1 MKLRQL
7 LERLT
12 YVIAGSSDIDIEIH
26 AIEQDSRKVTE
37 GSMFVAVRGTS
48 ADGHHFIPNC
58 IEAGAIAIVCEEL
71 PTQQNPHVA
80 YIQVADSNMALAML
94 ASAWNGYPSEQL
106 TLVGV
111 TGTNGKTT
119 IATLLYNLFT
129 GLGYPCG
136 LLSTVC
142 NYVIDRPVPA
152 THTTPDP
159 LALNHLLGEMV
170 EAGCHYAFMEV
181 SSHSADQ
188 KRIGGL
194 DFDGGIFTNLTRDHM
209 DYHKTVDNYLRAKKS
224 FFDLL
229 PSKAFALTNADD
241 RNGLVMLQNTRARK
255 RQYSARTIADYHV
268 RINEEAFEGMEL
280 QFSIDASLLQPHSS
294 ALLASPINTHFVGR
308 FNASNLVA
316 VFGAAIE
323 LGANIDEVLV
333 KMSQLQ
339 PVNGRFES
347 IRSPKG
353 FSAIVDYAHTPDA
366 LVNVLEA
373 IQEILGSKGKII
385 TVVGCGGNR
394 DKGKRPIMAKEA
406 AIHSDRL
413 ILTSDNPRFEKPEDI
428 LQDMQQGLDSDEL
441 RQKAITIS
449 DRREAIRTALILAQ
463 PGDVVLIAGKGHED
477 YQDIQG
483 SKHHFDDH
491 EVVREALGL

>member
-1 MKLRQL
+1 MKLTEL
-7 LERLT
+7 LERLSYT
-12 YVIAGSSDIDIEIH
+12 LAGAKDIEREIVS
-26 AIEQDSRKVTE
+26 IEQDSRKVKP
-37 GSMFVAVRGTS
+37 GSLFIAVRGTNV
-48 ADGHHFIPNC
+48 DGHSFIPQV
-58 IEAGAIAIVCEEL
+58 ITAGASAVVCETLPKEL
-71 PTQQNPHVA
+71 SDNIT
-80 YIQVADSNMALAML
+80 YIQVDDCNLALAML

-119 IATLLYNLFT
+119 IATLLYRLFSK
-129 GLGYPCG
+129 LGYPCG

-159 LALNHLLGEMV
+159 LELNDLLRQMV
-170 EAGCHYAFMEV
+170 DEGCVYAFMEV

-209 DYHKTVDNYLRAKKS
+209 DYHKTVENYLKAKKS
-224 FFDLL
+224 FFDNL
-229 PSKAFALTNADD
+229 SENAFVISNADD
-241 RNGLVMLQNTRARK
+241 KNGEVMMQNTKAR
-255 RQYSARTIADYHV
+255 RRLYSVRSAADYTAK
-268 RINEEAFEGMEL
+268 IIEEAFEGMEL
-280 QFSIDASLLQPHSS
+280 QFGISGKSL
-294 ALLASPINTHFVGR
+294 SPVVTHFVGR
-308 FNASNLVA
+308 FNASNLIA

-323 LGANIDEVLV
+323 LGADVDEVLV
-333 KMSQLQ
+333 KMSELV

-366 LVNVLEA
+366 LVNVLGA
-373 IQEILGSKGKII
+373 IKEILGNKGKII

-406 AIHSDRL
+406 GQLSDRL
-413 ILTSDNPRFEKPEDI
+413 VLTSDNPRFEEPEDI
-428 LQDMQQGLDSDEL
+428 LKDMQAGLDSEEL
-441 RQKAITIS
+441 RAKTITIT
-449 DRREAIRTALILAQ
+449 DRREAIRTAMLLADK
-463 PGDVVLIAGKGHED
+463 GDVVLIAGKGHED
-477 YQDIQG
+477 YQDIKG
-483 SKHHFDDH
+483 TKHHFDDH
-491 EVVREALGL
+491 EVVKEAFQLTSNS